1 MTDTTNS
8 SKVRRRR
15 RFDDQFKRDA
25 VALLRSS
32 GASATEVGA
41 EIGVGPSLLSRWAR
55 EFEETDEADRD
66 ATNAELRREN
76 LELRKEVAFLKK
88 VSNYFASR
96 QTTSTGL

>member
-1 MTDTTNS
+1 MTDTTKS
-8 SKVRRRR
+8 PKRRGRR
-15 RFDDQFKRDA
+15 RFDDQFKREA

-32 GASATEVGA
+32 GGSATQVAA
-41 EIGVGPSLLSRWAR
+41 ELGVGPSLLSRWAR

-76 LELRKEVAFLKK
+76 FELRKEVAFLKK